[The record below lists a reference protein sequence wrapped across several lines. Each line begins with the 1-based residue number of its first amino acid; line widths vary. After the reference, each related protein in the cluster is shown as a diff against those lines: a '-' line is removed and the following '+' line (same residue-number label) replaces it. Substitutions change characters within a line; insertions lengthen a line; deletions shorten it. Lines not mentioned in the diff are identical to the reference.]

1 MDLTNIAAVAGK
13 PGLYRVIKPTRT
25 GVILESID
33 DKRTRFAVGMNS
45 RVSVLKEVAIYAY
58 NAEGSVPLADVFR
71 SMYQWQGEVPS
82 PNASAQELTTFLAEI
97 LPDFDRDKVY
107 PSDIKK
113 IITWFNILAKYEP
126 QLFSSEDK
134 NQPTESFDK

>member
-1 MDLTNIAAVAGK
+1 MNLTNIAAVAGK

-33 DKRTRFAVGMNS
+33 EKRTRFAVGMNS

-71 SMYQWQGEVPS
+71 SMHQWQGEIPS
-82 PNASAQELTTFLAEI
+82 PNAPAQELTAFLAEI
-97 LPDFDRDKVY
+97 LPDFDREKVY
-107 PSDIKK
+107 ASDIKK
-113 IITWFNILAKYEP
+113 LITWFNILSKHEP
-126 QLFSSEDK
+126 DLFLAEEAPKTID
-134 NQPTESFDK
+134 E

>member
-1 MDLTNIAAVAGK
+1 MNLTNIAAVAGK

-33 DKRTRFAVGMNS
+33 EKRTRFAVGMNS

-71 SMYQWQGEVPS
+71 LMHQWQGEIPP
-82 PNASAQELTTFLAEI
+82 PNASPSELTAFLSQI
-97 LPDFDRDKVY
+97 LPDFDRQKVY

-113 IITWFNILAKYEP
+113 LISWFNILSKHEP
-126 QLFSSEDK
+126 ELFTAEEPSKSVDE
-134 NQPTESFDK
+134 

>member
-1 MDLTNIAAVAGK
+1 MNLTNIAAVAGK

-71 SMYQWQGEVPS
+71 SMHQRQGEIPS
-82 PNASAQELTTFLAEI
+82 PNASTQELVAFLAEI
-97 LPDFDRDKVY
+97 LPEFDREKVY
-107 PSDIKK
+107 ASDIKK
-113 IITWFNILAKYEP
+113 LVTWFGILSRYAP
-126 QLFSSEDK
+126 DLFLAEET
-134 NQPTESFDK
+134 TETIDE

>member
-1 MDLTNIAAVAGK
+1 MNLTNIAAVAGK

-33 DKRTRFAVGMNS
+33 EKRTRFAVGMNS

-71 SMYQWQGEVPS
+71 SMHQWQGEIPS
-82 PNASAQELTTFLAEI
+82 PNASAQELTAFLAEI
-97 LPDFDRDKVY
+97 LPDFDREKVY
-107 PSDIKK
+107 ASDIKK
-113 IITWFNILAKYEP
+113 LITWFNILSKHEP
-126 QLFSSEDK
+126 NLFLAEEAPKTID
-134 NQPTESFDK
+134 E